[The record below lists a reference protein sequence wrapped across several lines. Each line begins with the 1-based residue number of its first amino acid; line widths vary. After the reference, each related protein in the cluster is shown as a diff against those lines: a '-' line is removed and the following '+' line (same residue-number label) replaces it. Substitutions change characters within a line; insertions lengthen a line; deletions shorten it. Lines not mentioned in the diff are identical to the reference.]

1 MRMPTRESL
10 QQGEVL
16 QPVLMTEEWG
26 SRTEG
31 CWIGIIPL
39 LLPTVIS
46 RARPSVIAQEKE
58 KWFYGRETHRQD
70 HRIHLMLFKGFSLK
84 THIVLFLTLGIW
96 IDNFLRFYLFIFREG
111 KGGREGEKHQCVVA
125 SGALPTGDL
134 VCNPGMCPC
143 WELNW
148 QPFGS
153 QASAQSPEPHQQ
165 VLDW

>member
-1 MRMPTRESL
+1 
-10 QQGEVL
+10 
-16 QPVLMTEEWG
+16 
-26 SRTEG
+26 
-31 CWIGIIPL
+31 
-39 LLPTVIS
+39 
-46 RARPSVIAQEKE
+46 
-58 KWFYGRETHRQD
+58 
-70 HRIHLMLFKGFSLK
+70 MLFKGFSLK

-96 IDNFLRFYLFIFREG
+96 TDNFLRFYLFIFREG

-134 VCNPGMCPC
+134 ACNPGMCPR

-165 VLDW
+165 VLD